1 MSANRGFT
9 LPRWIAFDRAGEFA
23 EQIPDSPLRYRFLR
37 TVRGA
42 REWPHD
48 SVMMFVWE
56 YAQIYHEPVR
66 TNDGNM
72 YAVKLSNGVYQPMR
86 GNPPR
91 PTQSNPPRPTQGN
104 PPRPTQSN
112 PPRPT
117 QGSGVGATG
126 AGWQPAPV
134 LNNTLG
140 AMLPQGIKQEHII
153 YGVVGFVVLALLF
166 RN

>member
-1 MSANRGFT
+1 MSSNVLT

-23 EQIPDSPLRYRFLR
+23 EQIPESPLRYRFLQ

-42 REWPHD
+42 REWPYD

-56 YAQIYHEPVR
+56 YAQIYKESVR
-66 TNDGNM
+66 TSDGPL
-72 YAVKLSNGVYQPMR
+72 YAVKLANGVYQPMR
-86 GNPPR
+86 GDPPRPTQSNPPR
-91 PTQSNPPRPTQGN
+91 PTQSNPPRPTQG
-104 PPRPTQSN
+104 
-112 PPRPT
+112 
-117 QGSGVGATG
+117 GGAGATG

-134 LNNTLG
+134 LNNTPG

-153 YGVVGFVVLALLF
+153 YGVVGLVVLALLL